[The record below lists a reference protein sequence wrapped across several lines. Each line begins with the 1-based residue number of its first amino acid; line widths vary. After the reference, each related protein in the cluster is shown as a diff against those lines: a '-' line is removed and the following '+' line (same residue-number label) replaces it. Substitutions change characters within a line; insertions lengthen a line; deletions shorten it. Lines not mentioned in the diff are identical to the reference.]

1 MKHVLKSWHALA
13 LMLLLASAM
22 TIGMTSCGND
32 DEPGATTIDYYI
44 RVDEAFLVNGYDRQT
59 SFMNPVTR
67 MKDAIRK
74 VYPTPNAQGDDEA
87 VIAACD
93 KVYNDYVNLYEGD
106 PRDENLTAL
115 LHLKKVNK
123 RDGIIRENEYL
134 KTYQFNINYH
144 EEEN

>member
-44 RVDEAFLVNGYDRQT
+44 RVDEAFLVNGSDRQT

-93 KVYNDYVNLYEGD
+93 QEYQDYVEIYTGYHDHITCLVRLIRATKEGYVIKQNQQL
-106 PRDENLTAL
+106 R
-115 LHLKKVNK
+115 
-123 RDGIIRENEYL
+123 
-134 KTYQFNINYH
+134 TYVYDINSSD
-144 EEEN
+144 